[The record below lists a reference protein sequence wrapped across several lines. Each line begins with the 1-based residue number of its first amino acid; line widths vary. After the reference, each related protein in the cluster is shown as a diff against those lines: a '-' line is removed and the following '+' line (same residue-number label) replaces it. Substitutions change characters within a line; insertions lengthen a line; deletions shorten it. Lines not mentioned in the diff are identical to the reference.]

1 MRRRRLRRRMRMA
14 VIVIVHWTP
23 DLGAKQRL
31 RQTGKKKGERVGG
44 DGRWRGGAGGGG
56 GREKGGVR
64 RRRRKMW
71 TGRVVR
77 MGSVYSRMGLLS
89 R

>member
-1 MRRRRLRRRMRMA
+1 MRRRMRMA

-23 DLGAKQRL
+23 DLGATQRL
-31 RQTGKKKGERVGG
+31 RQTGKKKGERGGG
-44 DGRWRGGAGGGG
+44 DGRWRGGVEGGG

-77 MGSVYSRMGLLS
+77 MGSVYSQTGWLS